1 MSQADDSARRA
12 RFEAE
17 ALPHLD
23 ALFRTALRLTRN
35 RGDAEDL
42 VQETFFKAYRA
53 FDRYTPGTNCKA
65 WLYKILTN
73 TGINVAVR
81 RARRPAEVDFDAVEP
96 LLAQAEPRGLAV
108 PTQGELAAFADLL
121 DDEVK
126 QALEAVPEPFRIVF
140 ILSVVEGFTYQEIA
154 DILAIP
160 IGTVMSRLFRARK
173 ALQASLQD
181 YARQHGLQ
189 LDGGGGG

>member
-1 MSQADDSARRA
+1 MSQADDGARRA

-23 ALFRTALRLTRN
+23 ALFRTALRMTRN
-35 RGDAEDL
+35 RSDAEDL
-42 VQETFFKAYRA
+42 VQETYYKAYRA
-53 FDRYTPGTNCKA
+53 FDRYTPGTNARA

-81 RARRPAEVDFDAVEP
+81 KARRPAEVDFDAVEP
-96 LLAQAEPRGLAV
+96 LLAHAPSTGLQV
-108 PTQGELAAFADLL
+108 PTRGELAAFADLL

-126 QALEAVPEPFRIVF
+126 GALEAVPEPFRIVF

-154 DILAIP
+154 AILEIP

-173 ALQASLQD
+173 ALQAALQD
-181 YARQHGLQ
+181 YAQRRGL
-189 LDGGGGG
+189 GTTEGR